1 MADSGPLRIGEL
13 SRRSGVSPELL
24 RAWERRYGLLSPA
37 RSKGGLRLYS
47 SDDLERVRT
56 MQRLLAEGMAAAEA
70 ATLVIGDLPLP
81 DAPLLDPDSA
91 IAELRDALDAFDE
104 PAAQTVLDRL
114 FAAATV
120 DLVLFEVVVPFLHD
134 LGDRW
139 ERGDASV
146 AQEHFAAS
154 VIRGRMLGLA
164 RGWGLGVG
172 PLVLIACLAGEQHDL
187 GALAFG
193 LALRSRGW
201 RISYF
206 GADTPLETIDA
217 CGRVARATSYRRGGG
232 HGRPRSAGRSGA
244 RGARRQVSRRSRR
257 RRRRYGRAQRR
268 RASTRRRPRRRSRT
282 RHRAHCM
289 SDEQT
294 TPRSQRLKRQ
304 RNSRHRHVT
313 FQMDCAGRLAGS
325 ALSGQLPDRASDR
338 GSAHLRARRGIE
350 DPKHPLNRR
359 EISNPPP
366 ADRHPWRAT
375 STESRFRS
383 RRQRSVYLCCRSF
396 KAKP

>member
-1 MADSGPLRIGEL
+1 VADSGPLRIGEL

-56 MQRLLAEGMAAAEA
+56 MQRLIAEGMAAAEA
-70 ATLVIGDLPLP
+70 ATLVIGDLPPP

-172 PLVLIACLAGEQHDL
+172 PLAVIACLAGEQHDL

-206 GADTPLETIDA
+206 GADTPLETIEHAADFLKPRLIVVA
-217 CGRVARATSYRRGGG
+217 AVTDDRVRPVARELEGLAGKFRVALGG
-232 HGRPRSAGRSGA
+232 AA
-244 RGARRQVSRRSRR
+244 ADTAELNADVL
-257 RRRRYGRAQRR
+257 
-268 RASTRRRPRRRSRT
+268 
-282 RHRAHCM
+282 
-289 SDEQT
+289 
-294 TPRSQRLKRQ
+294 RLGGDPVAEAER
-304 RNSRHRHVT
+304 VT
-313 FQMDCAGRLAGS
+313 
-325 ALSGQLPDRASDR
+325 ALIA
-338 GSAHLRARRGIE
+338 
-350 DPKHPLNRR
+350 
-359 EISNPPP
+359 
-366 ADRHPWRAT
+366 
-375 STESRFRS
+375 
-383 RRQRSVYLCCRSF
+383 
-396 KAKP
+396 

>member
-56 MQRLLAEGMAAAEA
+56 MQRLIAEGMAAAEA
-70 ATLVIGDLPLP
+70 ATRVIGDLPLP
-81 DAPLLDPDSA
+81 DAPVLDPDSA

-120 DLVLFEVVVPFLHD
+120 DLVLFEVIVPFLHD

-139 ERGDASV
+139 ERGEASV

-172 PLVLIACLAGEQHDL
+172 PVALVACLAGEQHDL

-206 GADTPLETIDA
+206 GADTPVETITHAAELLEPRLIVVAAVTDD
-217 CGRVARATSYRRGGG
+217 RVRPVAR
-232 HGRPRSAGRSGA
+232 
-244 RGARRQVSRRSRR
+244 
-257 RRRRYGRAQRR
+257 
-268 RASTRRRPRRRSRT
+268 
-282 RHRAHCM
+282 
-289 SDEQT
+289 E
-294 TPRSQRLKRQ
+294 LE
-304 RNSRHRHVT
+304 
-313 FQMDCAGRLAGS
+313 RLAGKFRV
-325 ALSGQLPDRASDR
+325 ALGGAAADTAELNANV
-338 GSAHLRARRGIE
+338 LRLAGDPVVEAERVTALIE
-350 DPKHPLNRR
+350 
-359 EISNPPP
+359 
-366 ADRHPWRAT
+366 
-375 STESRFRS
+375 
-383 RRQRSVYLCCRSF
+383 
-396 KAKP
+396 